1 MEHEARGQAG
11 DEAEMS
17 GHFHNPELGVR
28 GGTFFG
34 KYSPLEAGIS
44 ERGYMIIQYYTRI

>member
-28 GGTFFG
+28 SGTFLGNILRQMREFLKG
-34 KYSPLEAGIS
+34 DI
-44 ERGYMIIQYYTRI
+44 